1 MGARI
6 LNFLAVLVLAFSLS
20 ACSSQ
25 DKDGGSI
32 ATDGTMSSE
41 VTASAAPVDQM
52 GGMGQMGP
60 AAGTQQDLVVNI
72 GDRVFFGYDK
82 YDLTAEAR
90 ATIEKQA
97 QWLKT
102 YPNLNVSVEGHCDE
116 RGTREY
122 NLALGEKRANSI
134 KNYLVS
140 LGVEASRLQTISYGK
155 ERPAVTGSDES
166 AWSQNRRGVLVVQ

>member
-1 MGARI
+1 MGSRF
-6 LNFLAVLVLAFSLS
+6 LNLLAVLVLVVSIAG
-20 ACSSQ
+20 CSKT
-25 DKDGGSI
+25 DKDAGAI
-32 ATDGTMSSE
+32 ATDGTMTSE
-41 VTASAAPVDQM
+41 VTASPAPVDQAA
-52 GGMGQMGP
+52 QQTGP
-60 AAGTQQDLVVNI
+60 MAGTQQDLVVNV

-82 YDLTAEAR
+82 YDLTTEAR

-102 YPNLNVSVEGHCDE
+102 YPHINVSIEGHCDE

-122 NLALGEKRANSI
+122 NLALGEKRAAAV

-140 LGVEASRLQTISYGK
+140 LGVEATRLQTISYGK

-166 AWSQNRRGVLVVQ
+166 AWAQNRRGVLVVQ